1 MEKNNKQYC
10 NISLL
15 ITGYSKTG
23 KTTLLIKYT
32 GETLGGFKGD
42 MRNVSMECVT
52 KVFPIQIKELSHLKI
67 NLLLI

>member
-23 KTTLLIKYT
+23 KTTLLSKYT

-52 KVFPIQIKELSHLKI
+52 
-67 NLLLI
+67 

>member
-23 KTTLLIKYT
+23 KTIYSVNTQEKL
-32 GETLGGFKGD
+32 
-42 MRNVSMECVT
+42 
-52 KVFPIQIKELSHLKI
+52 
-67 NLLLI
+67 